1 MHTARCLCGPKDGEM
16 FSYQGESFIWI
27 DWHEDPSSRAADGY
41 VMVRHEYRFQTL
53 VLLDGSPYDCWVY
66 AGVIGTPAH
75 GEASLSARPR
85 EETQMQMKPRA
96 RVEAVVVR
104 MQKRD
109 ACGNEVRAEKE
120 LIKVDLGY
128 VVGTQPMREDVLR
141 MPEVVKACMDG
152 DVAIPG
158 SELEVAFARVNFCM

>member
-1 MHTARCLCGPKDGEM
+1 
-16 FSYQGESFIWI
+16 
-27 DWHEDPSSRAADGY
+27 
-41 VMVRHEYRFQTL
+41 
-53 VLLDGSPYDCWVY
+53 
-66 AGVIGTPAH
+66 
-75 GEASLSARPR
+75 
-85 EETQMQMKPRA
+85 MQMKPRA

-152 DVAIPG
+152 NVAIPG